1 MLQDGRLATFAKE
14 ELKGRQATSQ
24 SIPPILWHDFV
35 DKSKAGTMHHG
46 SASTCRFGAGER
58 IRLAC
63 WTANPKSAASLHQ
76 ASITA
81 EALVEQLGSWSY
93 QSQKATTSIG
103 VKGLV
108 AQLQACLR
116 AFQAVSQANELLSI
130 STFEGNEA
138 KVRMLLDV
146 LLVHLCGKLRLRI
159 SPEHSLPDSSP
170 FVGKAD
176 YLLLEE
182 DLPVAVIEAKRCLG
196 PAGQHQAARHAL
208 FVAAMAQCCAIL
220 TGFQSAHPVAPL
232 FGIVTDARGWLLVQ
246 LTGDKQPVLRLWPG
260 GQAILEATSAAE
272 LAHLLSCLAQL
283 LKKSP
288 DSCRPRCWLVEL
300 CSC

>member
-1 MLQDGRLATFAKE
+1 
-14 ELKGRQATSQ
+14 
-24 SIPPILWHDFV
+24 
-35 DKSKAGTMHHG
+35 MHHG
-46 SASTCRFGAGER
+46 SASACRFGAGEK
-58 IRLAC
+58 IRLAY

-76 ASITA
+76 ASMTA
-81 EALVEQLGSWSY
+81 EALVEQLGSWSD
-93 QSQKATTSIG
+93 QIHSQKATTSFG

-108 AQLQACLR
+108 AQLQARLR
-116 AFQAVSQANELLSI
+116 AFQAVSQANEPLSI

-138 KVRMLLDV
+138 KVRILLDV

-159 SPEHSLPDSSP
+159 SPEHALPDSSP

-176 YLLLEE
+176 YLLLDE
-182 DLPVAVIEAKRCLG
+182 DRPVAVIEAKRCLG

-220 TGFQSAHPVAPL
+220 TGFQSSHPVAPL
-232 FGIVTDARGWLLVQ
+232 LGIVTDARGWLLVQ

-283 LKKSP
+283 LRKKSGLMP
-288 DSCRPRCWLVEL
+288 AALLACGTV
-300 CSC
+300 